1 MDEEERRAELERLI
15 DELPRGYLSVK
26 MIRGKERYYHQWYED
41 GKLVTKYV
49 RAADYPPLKEQMDRK
64 RLLKSELRELEDRS
78 STVPLR
84 TDALVGK
91 ELLAMAEKAD
101 GYRRRDCYRILDGY
115 LHGNDGNVCI
125 LHGLRRTGKTMLI
138 CQALAD
144 MGDEELERTAYILV
158 GDGDTN
164 DDIRTDLRHLRARGI
179 RTVFIDEVTRLR
191 NFVPFSYYFA
201 DVIVMSGMRVVLSG
215 TDSLGFWAA
224 AQDQLYGK
232 AVFIHTTYIP
242 YREHARLTGGEDIDG
257 YITHGGIFRG
267 GSFDLEGPASFRE
280 CPSFDTDED
289 VDRYMGL
296 AITGNIENT
305 LVRTVGCARMSFGND
320 AFQMHEAGV
329 FRDAIARIVE
339 DINRR
344 FLPEIVKAD
353 SRSGD
358 PDNLVHNI
366 DQCSGDPPWDVEGI
380 SRDDVSEALRRV
392 LDITEAG
399 DGRPRITGVTLL
411 RMKTYLKAMDLFA
424 DMPTESE
431 NVDEDRSEHTI
442 CLQPGLR
449 YRQAM
454 ATIDA
459 LEADDMFRELPVETR
474 EAVKGL
480 ARDTVSGHILEE
492 MVLYDTMTSLGAGFR
507 VFKLFMDQG
516 EVDMVIRDLSAG
528 ECVLVEVKR
537 STTPH
542 QNQSRHMR
550 DGHTLEYMSHRFGK
564 VVAPCVL
571 YRGED
576 TVDGRGVR
584 YVNVR
589 DYLLGLPESAE
600 ALFGRS

>member
-1 MDEEERRAELERLI
+1 MDEDDRKAELERMI
-15 DELPRGYLSVK
+15 AELPKGYLSVK
-26 MIRGKERYYHQWYED
+26 TIKGKERYYHQWYED
-41 GKLVTKYV
+41 GKPVTKYV
-49 RAADYPPLKEQMDRK
+49 RADAYPPLKEQMDLK
-64 RLLKSELRELEDRS
+64 RRLKAELRELEDRS
-78 STVPLR
+78 TAVPLR
-84 TDALVGK
+84 TDALVGR
-91 ELLAMAEKAD
+91 ELLGMAEKAD
-101 GYRRRDCYRILDGY
+101 GVRRRDCYRTLEAY

-125 LHGLRRTGKTMLI
+125 IHGLRRTGKTMLI
-138 CQALAD
+138 CQAIAD
-144 MGDEELERTAYILV
+144 MDGEELERTAYIMV
-158 GDGDTN
+158 GDGNTSD
-164 DDIRTDLRHLRARGI
+164 DLRVDLRRLRARGV

-224 AQDQLYGK
+224 EQDQLYGK
-232 AVFIHTTYIP
+232 SVLIHTTYIP
-242 YREHARLTGGEDIDG
+242 YREHARLMGGEGIDG
-257 YITHGGIFRG
+257 YISHGGIFRG
-267 GSFDLEGPASFRE
+267 GSLDVGDPMSFRE
-280 CPSFDTDED
+280 QPSFDTCED
-289 VDRYMGL
+289 AERYMGL
-296 AITGNIENT
+296 AISGNIENT
-305 LVRTVGCARMSFGND
+305 LVRTVGCARMSFGNE

-339 DINRR
+339 DMNHR
-344 FLPEIVKAD
+344 FLPEVVKAD
-353 SRSGD
+353 FRSGD
-358 PDNLVHNI
+358 LDNLVHNI
-366 DQCSGDPPWDVEGI
+366 DQRSGDPLWDVEGI
-380 SRDDVSEALRRV
+380 SWDDVSEALRRA

-399 DGRPRITGVTLL
+399 DGRPRITGVTLM

-449 YRQAM
+449 YRHAM
-454 ATIDA
+454 AIIDA
-459 LEADDMFRELPVETR
+459 LEADEVFRELPVETR

-507 VFKLFMDQG
+507 VFKLFMDHG
-516 EVDMVIRDLSAG
+516 EVDMVIQDLSSG

-550 DGHTLEYMSHRFGK
+550 DGHTLEYVSHRFGR
-564 VVAPCVL
+564 VVASCVL
-571 YRGED
+571 YCGED

-589 DYLLGLPESAE
+589 DYLLSLPESAE